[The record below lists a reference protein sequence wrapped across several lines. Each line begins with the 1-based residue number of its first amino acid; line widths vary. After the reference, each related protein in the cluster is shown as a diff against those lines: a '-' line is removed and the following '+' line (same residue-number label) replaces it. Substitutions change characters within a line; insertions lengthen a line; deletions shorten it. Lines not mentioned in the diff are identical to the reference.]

1 MKFKALAF
9 AFCAMNLAAQD
20 LSELY
25 AKASEYE
32 ARGDY
37 KNAMIYYKKIAAAS
51 LAESGEKSR
60 RNSAKN
66 STSSAENRAAYDDT
80 AVLSSAPP
88 RNSFAQNSAA
98 PKPVEPN
105 STSSNFADTGSAAS
119 GSASNLASSNSASL
133 SQNSTMSSSAM
144 QDERNFL
151 AQNSAPQGEQNGR
164 NFGFLGLKYYEPIYM
179 LFTHDFS
186 KKPDRKADELHF
198 EFSFERPITYDALGL
213 GEKISFAYAQNSWWQ
228 ITQDSAPFRESN
240 YRPELYVSAPVPF
253 ADELKIG
260 AMHESNGKGGE
271 ESRSWNRL
279 YVQSTWSAGGF
290 SITPRAWYAFWLDR
304 TNEDIADYMGYGDL
318 RASYTFGKQRLS
330 ALWRNNLHFDGS
342 NRGAIELNYSF
353 PIFNS
358 GFYGYLRY
366 FNGYGESLAD
376 YKRSVNKIGIGLS
389 FVEF

>member
-1 MKFKALAF
+1 MKFKVLAF
-9 AFCAMNLAAQD
+9 AFCAMSLTAQD

-32 ARGDY
+32 AKGDY

-66 STSSAENRAAYDDT
+66 STSSAENRAAHND
-80 AVLSSAPP
+80 AAILNSAESQ
-88 RNSFAQNSAA
+88 NSFAQNSAA
-98 PKPVEPN
+98 PKPAAPN
-105 STSSNFADTGSAAS
+105 STSSNFADAGSAAS

-133 SQNSTMSSSAM
+133 SQNSTAL
-144 QDERNFL
+144 D
-151 AQNSAPQGEQNGR
+151 SAPQGDQNGR

-198 EFSFERPITYDALGL
+198 EFSFERPIAYDVLGL

-279 YVQSTWSAGGF
+279 YAQSTWSADGF

-330 ALWRNNLHFDGS
+330 VLWRNNLHFDGN

>member
-1 MKFKALAF
+1 MKFKALAL
-9 AFCAMNLAAQD
+9 ALCAMSLAAQD

-25 AKASEYE
+25 AKAGEYE

-51 LAESGEKSR
+51 LADKGDKPR
-60 RNSAKN
+60 RKVAEN
-66 STSSAENRAAYDDT
+66 STSSAENRASHDDV
-80 AVLSSAPP
+80 AVLRSAAAQ
-88 RNSFAQNSAA
+88 NSLAQNSAMTRSSA
-98 PKPVEPN
+98 PN
-105 STSSNFADTGSAAS
+105 SAASNFADAGSAMS
-119 GSASNLASSNSASL
+119 SSTSNLTSSNSASL
-133 SQNSTMSSSAM
+133 PQNSAAP
-144 QDERNFL
+144 D
-151 AQNSAPQGEQNGR
+151 SAPQGEQNGR

-186 KKPDRKADELHF
+186 KKPNRKADELHF

-253 ADELKIG
+253 ADELKLG

-279 YVQSTWSAGGF
+279 YAQSTWSADGF
-290 SITPRAWYAFWLDR
+290 SITPRVWYAFWLDR

-376 YKRSVNKIGIGLS
+376 YKRSVNKIDIGLS

>member
-9 AFCAMNLAAQD
+9 ALCAISLAAQD

-32 ARGDY
+32 TKGDY

-51 LAESGEKSR
+51 LAERGEKSR

-66 STSSAENRAAYDDT
+66 SIVSAQTPASHDDT
-80 AVLSSAPP
+80 AVLNSAESQ
-88 RNSFAQNSAA
+88 NSVAQNSAMA
-98 PKPVEPN
+98 ESSAPN
-105 STSSNFADTGSAAS
+105 STASNFADAGSAAS
-119 GSASNLASSNSASL
+119 DSASNLESSNSASL
-133 SQNSTMSSSAM
+133 SQNSAAL
-144 QDERNFL
+144 D
-151 AQNSAPQGEQNGR
+151 SAPQGEQNGR

-198 EFSFERPITYDALGL
+198 EFSFERPIAYDALGL

-260 AMHESNGKGGE
+260 ALHESNGKGGA
-271 ESRSWNRL
+271 ESRSWNKA

-318 RASYTFGKQRLS
+318 HASYTFGKQRLS
-330 ALWRNNLHFDGS
+330 ALWRNNMHFDGS

>member
-9 AFCAMNLAAQD
+9 AFCAMSLAAQD

-32 ARGDY
+32 AKGDY

-51 LAESGEKSR
+51 LTESGEKSR

-66 STSSAENRAAYDDT
+66 STSSAENRAAHDDT
-80 AVLSSAPP
+80 AVLSSAESQ
-88 RNSFAQNSAA
+88 NSVAQNSAA
-98 PKPVEPN
+98 PKPAAPHF
-105 STSSNFADTGSAAS
+105 TSSNFADTSSAAS
-119 GSASNLASSNSASL
+119 SSASNLASSNSASL
-133 SQNSTMSSSAM
+133 SQNSTAL
-144 QDERNFL
+144 D
-151 AQNSAPQGEQNGR
+151 SAPQGEQNGR

-198 EFSFERPITYDALGL
+198 EFSFERPITYDALGF

-253 ADELKIG
+253 ADELKVG

-279 YVQSTWSAGGF
+279 YAQSTWSADGF

>member
-9 AFCAMNLAAQD
+9 AFCAMSLAAQD
-20 LSELY
+20 LSDLY

-32 ARGDY
+32 AKGDY

-51 LAESGEKSR
+51 LADKGNKPR
-60 RNSAKN
+60 RKVAEN
-66 STSSAENRAAYDDT
+66 STSSAQTRASNDDA
-80 AVLSSAPP
+80 AVLNSAVPQ
-88 RNSFAQNSAA
+88 NSLAQNSAPA
-98 PKPVEPN
+98 KPVALD
-105 STSSNFADTGSAAS
+105 SAASNFADAGSAAS

-133 SQNSTMSSSAM
+133 SQNS
-144 QDERNFL
+144 L
-151 AQNSAPQGEQNGR
+151 ALDSAPQGEQNGR

-198 EFSFERPITYDALGL
+198 DFSFERPIAYDALGL

-253 ADELKIG
+253 ADELKLG

-279 YVQSTWSAGGF
+279 YAQSTWSAGGF

-376 YKRSVNKIGIGLS
+376 YKRSVNKIGAGLS

>member
-9 AFCAMNLAAQD
+9 ALCAISLAAQD

-32 ARGDY
+32 AKGDY

-51 LAESGEKSR
+51 LTESDEKSR

-66 STSSAENRAAYDDT
+66 SIVSAQTPASRDDIAILNSAE
-80 AVLSSAPP
+80 SQ
-88 RNSFAQNSAA
+88 NSFAQNSAA
-98 PKPVEPN
+98 PKP
-105 STSSNFADTGSAAS
+105 TSSNFADANSAAS
-119 GSASNLASSNSASL
+119 DSASNLESSNFASL
-133 SQNSTMSSSAM
+133 SQNSTVS
-144 QDERNFL
+144 
-151 AQNSAPQGEQNGR
+151 NSAPQGEQNGR

-279 YVQSTWSAGGF
+279 YAQSTWSADGF
-290 SITPRAWYAFWLDR
+290 SISPRVWYAFWLDR

>member
-1 MKFKALAF
+1 MKFKALMF
-9 AFCAMNLAAQD
+9 AFCAMSLAAQD

-32 ARGDY
+32 AKGDY

-66 STSSAENRAAYDDT
+66 STSSAENRASHDDT
-80 AVLSSAPP
+80 AVLRPTEP
-88 RNSFAQNSAA
+88 QNSLAQNSAA
-98 PKPVEPN
+98 PKPATPN
-105 STSSNFADTGSAAS
+105 YTSSNFADTGSAAS
-119 GSASNLASSNSASL
+119 DSASNLESSNSASL
-133 SQNSTMSSSAM
+133 SQNSTAL
-144 QDERNFL
+144 D
-151 AQNSAPQGEQNGR
+151 SAPQSEQNGR

-198 EFSFERPITYDALGL
+198 EFSFERPIAYDALGL

-279 YVQSTWSAGGF
+279 YAQSMWSAGGF

-330 ALWRNNLHFDGS
+330 ALWRNNLHFDSS

>member
-1 MKFKALAF
+1 MKFKALAL
-9 AFCAMNLAAQD
+9 ALCAMSLAAQD
-20 LSELY
+20 LTELY
-25 AKASEYE
+25 AKAGEYE

-51 LAESGEKSR
+51 LAERGEKSR
-60 RNSAKN
+60 RNSTETN
-66 STSSAENRAAYDDT
+66 SIAPAENRASHDDT
-80 AVLSSAPP
+80 AVLNSAESQ
-88 RNSFAQNSAA
+88 NSVAQNSAA
-98 PKPVEPN
+98 PKPAAPN
-105 STSSNFADTGSAAS
+105 STSSNFADAGSAES
-119 GSASNLASSNSASL
+119 GSASNLTSNSASL
-133 SQNSTMSSSAM
+133 SQNSTALDST
-144 QDERNFL
+144 
-151 AQNSAPQGEQNGR
+151 PQGDQNGR

-253 ADELKIG
+253 ADELKLG

-279 YVQSTWSAGGF
+279 YAQSTWSADGF
-290 SITPRAWYAFWLDR
+290 SITPRVWYAFWLDR

>member
-9 AFCAMNLAAQD
+9 AFCTMSLAAQD

-32 ARGDY
+32 AKGDY

-66 STSSAENRAAYDDT
+66 STSSAENRAAHDDT
-80 AVLSSAPP
+80 AILSSALPQ
-88 RNSFAQNSAA
+88 NSFAQNSAA

-105 STSSNFADTGSAAS
+105 STSSNFADANSAAS
-119 GSASNLASSNSASL
+119 GPASNLASSNSASL
-133 SQNSTMSSSAM
+133 SQNSTAS
-144 QDERNFL
+144 
-151 AQNSAPQGEQNGR
+151 NSAPQGEQNGR

-198 EFSFERPITYDALGL
+198 EFSFERPITYDALGF

-279 YVQSTWSAGGF
+279 CAQSTWSADGF

>member
-9 AFCAMNLAAQD
+9 AFCAMSLAAQD

-32 ARGDY
+32 AKGDY

-51 LAESGEKSR
+51 LTESGEKSR

-66 STSSAENRAAYDDT
+66 STSSAENRAAHDDT
-80 AVLSSAPP
+80 AVLSSAESQ
-88 RNSFAQNSAA
+88 NSVAQNSAA
-98 PKPVEPN
+98 PKPAAPHF
-105 STSSNFADTGSAAS
+105 TSSNFADTSSAAS
-119 GSASNLASSNSASL
+119 SSASNLASSNSASL
-133 SQNSTMSSSAM
+133 SQNSTAL
-144 QDERNFL
+144 D
-151 AQNSAPQGEQNGR
+151 SAPQGEQNGR

-198 EFSFERPITYDALGL
+198 EFSFERPITYDALGF

-253 ADELKIG
+253 ADELKVG

>member
-1 MKFKALAF
+1 MKYKILMLAT
-9 AFCAMNLAAQD
+9 CTLSLAAQD
-20 LSELY
+20 PSELY
-25 AKASEYE
+25 AKAKEYE
-32 ARGDY
+32 AAGDY
-37 KNAMIYYKKIAAAS
+37 KNAMIYYKKIATAS
-51 LAESGEKSR
+51 LEQGPHAGQ
-60 RNSAKN
+60 N
-66 STSSAENRAAYDDT
+66 STPRGSAERDLA
-80 AVLSSAPP
+80 
-88 RNSFAQNSAA
+88 AQNSAA
-98 PKPVEPN
+98 KNSIATN
-105 STSSNFADTGSAAS
+105 STETNSA
-119 GSASNLASSNSASL
+119 ASNLASSNSAVL
-133 SQNSTMSSSAM
+133 SQNSTTSSSTA

-151 AQNSAPQGEQNGR
+151 AQNSAAQGEQNGE
-164 NFGFLGLKYYEPIYM
+164 NSKNLGILGLKYYEPIYM
-179 LFTHDFS
+179 LFTHDFN

-213 GEKISFAYAQNSWWQ
+213 GEKFSFAYTQNSWWQ

-260 AMHESNGKGGE
+260 ALHESNGKGGA
-271 ESRSWNRL
+271 ESRSWNKA

-376 YKRSVNKIGIGLS
+376 YKRSVNKIGAGLS

>member
-1 MKFKALAF
+1 MKFKALAL
-9 AFCAMNLAAQD
+9 ALCAMSLAAQD

-25 AKASEYE
+25 AKAGEYE
-32 ARGDY
+32 AKGDY

-51 LAESGEKSR
+51 LADKGDKPR
-60 RNSAKN
+60 RKVAEN
-66 STSSAENRAAYDDT
+66 STSSAENCAPHDDG
-80 AVLSSAPP
+80 AVLHSAKPQ
-88 RNSFAQNSAA
+88 NSLAQNSAMA
-98 PKPVEPN
+98 RSSALN
-105 STSSNFADTGSAAS
+105 SAASNFADAGSAES
-119 GSASNLASSNSASL
+119 GSASNLASNSESI
-133 SQNSTMSSSAM
+133 SQNSA
-144 QDERNFL
+144 
-151 AQNSAPQGEQNGR
+151 APQGEQNGR

-186 KKPDRKADELHF
+186 KKPDRKSDELHF

-279 YVQSTWSAGGF
+279 YAQSTWSAGGF